1 MVLQMFCDM
10 TQKYFFVPRTNGI
23 MLPFLHEIANLPIGQ
38 LLLPITNHGTQ
49 IFVIQD
55 IHSITYHCK
64 LTYRKLSCKNW
75 GPKEVQD
82 HVMFRINFNR
92 KISLTQV
99 ISKSL
104 LRLMRGAGGASTA
117 RLDGATAA
125 SICRTQ
131 NPKVSGNAKYHH
143 KS

>member
-1 MVLQMFCDM
+1 
-10 TQKYFFVPRTNGI
+10 
-23 MLPFLHEIANLPIGQ
+23 
-38 LLLPITNHGTQ
+38 
-49 IFVIQD
+49 
-55 IHSITYHCK
+55 
-64 LTYRKLSCKNW
+64 
-75 GPKEVQD
+75 
-82 HVMFRINFNR
+82 MFRINFNR

-104 LRLMRGAGGASTA
+104 LRLMRRADGASTA
-117 RLDGATAA
+117 RLDAGATAA